1 METTIT
7 VGAYTYHLVEYAYV
21 TASQRDLVGYSKSP
35 DIKFAGEIIKEIG
48 DDCEWLTALTP
59 VKRDPLGDTFL
70 MEGIEGEAN
79 LTRHELFC
87 FLAHLMMGGS
97 YEAVIHPTGH

>member
-21 TASQRDLVGYSKSP
+21 TASQGDLVGYSKSP
-35 DIKFAGEIIKEIG
+35 DIKFAGEIKEIG
-48 DDCEWLTALTP
+48 DDCEWLTAPIP
-59 VKRDPLGDTFL
+59 VKHAPLGDTFL